1 MTLIL
6 TALILTTYFFIGSIS
21 KISRKFFDL
30 KIIFCFFFFFLSMSY
45 FCLVKEER
53 DMGLMDCA
61 ILLNPLTLIANC
73 AILLNPLTLIANIF
87 PTHFLLLRL
96 LDGNGQKRD
105 QFLSRLDDVLFLL
118 RHFIS
123 FTTFHFFYV

>member
-53 DMGLMDCA
+53 DMGVMD
-61 ILLNPLTLIANC
+61 C

-105 QFLSRLDDVLFLL
+105 QFLSRLDDVSFLL
-118 RHFIS
+118 RRFIY
-123 FTTFHFFYV
+123 FTFKEFL